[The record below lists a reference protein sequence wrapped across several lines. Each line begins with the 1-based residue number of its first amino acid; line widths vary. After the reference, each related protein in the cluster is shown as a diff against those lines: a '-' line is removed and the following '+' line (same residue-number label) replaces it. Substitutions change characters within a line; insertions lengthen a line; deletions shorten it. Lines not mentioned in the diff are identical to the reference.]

1 LKILNSY
8 IYFRNKD
15 KKQYQMAYLDN
26 TEITVDA
33 ILTKKG
39 RQKLASGQSLN
50 ITKFALGDDEI
61 DYTLYEPAHPKG
73 SAYYDSAIRAIPVTE
88 ASPDETQVLR
98 YKLVTLPKG
107 TTQIPTVK
115 LGVPSISVNQ
125 SEGGVGLTPTTSP
138 SGNTNAGYTVVL
150 ADQRAGTLT
159 VTRGANG
166 TGTVPVFLGE
176 EITTTAQVVSG
187 LEFRFTP
194 NPSLTIDI
202 STTLTV
208 YGNETGGSQ
217 TIPVSVIYKATI

>member
-1 LKILNSY
+1 
-8 IYFRNKD
+8 
-15 KKQYQMAYLDN
+15 MAYLDN

-33 ILTKKG
+33 VLTKKG

-73 SAYYDSAIRAIPVTE
+73 SAYYDSAIRAIPITE
-88 ASPDETQVLR
+88 ASPDETQILR

-107 TTQIPTVK
+107 TTQIPTVR

-125 SEGGVGLTPTTSP
+125 TEGGVGLTPTTSP
-138 SGNTNAGYTVVL
+138 AGNSNAGYTVVL
-150 ADQRAGTLT
+150 ADQRSGTLT
-159 VTRGANG
+159 VTRGATG

-194 NPSLTIDI
+194 NPNLTIDI

-217 TIPVSVIYKATI
+217 TIPVTVIYKA

>member
-1 LKILNSY
+1 
-8 IYFRNKD
+8 
-15 KKQYQMAYLDN
+15 MAYLDN

-50 ITKFALGDDEI
+50 ISKFALGDDEI

-107 TTQIPTVK
+107 TTYIPVVK
-115 LGVPSISVNQ
+115 LGVPTIAVNQ
-125 SEGGVGLTPTTSP
+125 NEGGVGLTPTTSP
-138 SGNTNAGYTVVL
+138 TGNTNAGYTMVL

-159 VTRGANG
+159 VTRGAATG
-166 TGTVPVFLGE
+166 GTVPTFLGE
-176 EITTTAQVVSG
+176 EITTTAQVLTG

-194 NPSLTIDI
+194 NPNLTIDI

-217 TIPVSVIYKATI
+217 TIPVTVTYKQLV

>member
-1 LKILNSY
+1 
-8 IYFRNKD
+8 
-15 KKQYQMAYLDN
+15 MAYLDN

-98 YKLVTLPKG
+98 YKLVTLQKG
-107 TTQIPTVK
+107 TTQIPTVR
-115 LGVPSISVNQ
+115 LGYPQIAVTQ
-125 SEGGVGLTPTTSP
+125 DEGGVPLEPTTKP
-138 SGNTNAGYTVVL
+138 IGNQNAGYTMVL

-159 VTRGANG
+159 VTRAANG

-187 LEFRFTP
+187 TMFRFTP

-217 TIPVSVIYKATI
+217 TIPVTVTYKPTV

>member
-1 LKILNSY
+1 
-8 IYFRNKD
+8 
-15 KKQYQMAYLDN
+15 MAYLDN
-26 TEITVDA
+26 SEITVDA

-50 ITKFALGDDEI
+50 ITKFALADDEI

-107 TTQIPTVK
+107 TTQIPVVK
-115 LGVPSISVNQ
+115 LGVTAIAVNQ
-125 SEGGVGLTPTTSP
+125 TEGGVGLTPTTSP
-138 SGNTNAGYTVVL
+138 AGNQNAGYTVVL

-159 VTRGANG
+159 VTSGATG
-166 TGTVPVFLGE
+166 TGTIPVFLGE
-176 EITTTAQVVSG
+176 EVTTTAQVVSG

-194 NPSLTIDI
+194 NPNLVIDVATTI
-202 STTLTV
+202 TV

-217 TIPVSVIYKATI
+217 TIPVTVTYKQKV

>member
-1 LKILNSY
+1 
-8 IYFRNKD
+8 
-15 KKQYQMAYLDN
+15 MAYLDN

-39 RQKLASGQSLN
+39 RQKLASGQRLD

-107 TTQIPTVK
+107 TTKIPVVALGINQI
-115 LGVPSISVNQ
+115 GVYQ
-125 SEGGVGLTPTTSP
+125 YEGGVAMTPTTSP
-138 SGNTNAGYTVVL
+138 AGNQN
-150 ADQRAGTLT
+150 AGTLT
-159 VTRGANG
+159 VTRGANAVG
-166 TGTVPVFLGE
+166 SVPVFLGE
-176 EITTTAQVVSG
+176 EVTTTAQVVSG

-194 NPSLTIDI
+194 NPNLTTDI
-202 STTLTV
+202 KTTITV

-217 TIPVSVIYKATI
+217 SIPVTVTYRQQ